1 MTSDTT
7 RPDDLPSAPPLVSLQ
22 LGEDVDT
29 TRAGTG
35 PREGGAAEAPPALDP
50 LRWRALGVI
59 AIAQLMIILDAS
71 IVNLAL
77 PSAKRELGIA
87 DADQQWVVTAY
98 ALAFGGL
105 LLLGGR
111 IADYIG
117 RKRAFLIGL
126 LGFAGASALGGIAST
141 ATLLFA
147 ARGLQGAFAALLAP
161 AALSLITVT
170 FHEPKERA
178 RAFGVY
184 GAIAGGGSALGLLLG
199 GVLTEYYSWRWCL
212 LVNVPIA
219 LLAVALAIP
228 YVRESRADGVAKYDV
243 AGAITVTV
251 GLVALVYGFTK
262 AAPHSLNASA
272 NWTEPSTLMWFALA
286 AVMLVSFFVIEN
298 RVSNPL
304 VPMWVLLERNRGAS
318 YLVSLIVGIGL
329 FAMFL
334 FLGLYLQVVLGYSPI
349 KAGFA
354 FLPFSIGIVLGAGVA
369 SQLLPRVGPKPL
381 MVPGLIMGA
390 VGLLW
395 LSRLQYDSSY
405 VTSILPA
412 TLIISVGMAFNFIPV
427 ATTALHGIGRADA
440 GVASALLNTSQQVG
454 GAVGTAL
461 LNTVAVAASTAFIA
475 ANGVT
480 AAGGINPALT
490 AGYTRAFAVGAGFL
504 LVAAVVSFFMFTIG
518 RDAVKESDDDDAP
531 AVALT

>member
-1 MTSDTT
+1 MSTT
-7 RPDDLPSAPPLVSLQ
+7 PDQTGDERGTATLNAPDISSWQLSPSGIP
-22 LGEDVDT
+22 
-29 TRAGTG
+29 
-35 PREGGAAEAPPALDP
+35 LDP
-50 LRWRALGVI
+50 LRWRALLVI

-77 PSAKRELGIA
+77 PSAKKELGIS

-117 RKRAFLIGL
+117 RKRAFIIGL
-126 LGFAGASALGGIAST
+126 LGFAGASALGGL
-141 ATLLFA
+141 ATTPGLLFA

-184 GAIAGGGSALGLLLG
+184 GAIAGGGAALGLLLG
-199 GVLTEYYSWRWCL
+199 GVLTEYFSWRACL
-212 LVNVPIA
+212 FVNVPIA
-219 LLAVALAIP
+219 IIAVFLAVP
-228 YVRESRADGVAKYDV
+228 FVRESRAAGAASYDV
-243 AGAITVTV
+243 GGAVTVSV

-262 AAPHSLNASA
+262 AAPHSLNESA
-272 NWTEPSTLMWFALA
+272 HWTEPSTLVWFALS
-286 AVMLVSFFVIEN
+286 AVMLIAFFVIEN

-304 VPMWVLLERNRGAS
+304 LPMRVLLDRNRGAS

-334 FLGLYLQVVLGYSPI
+334 FLGLWLQVVKGYTPI
-349 KAGFA
+349 AAGFA
-354 FLPFSIGIVLGAGVA
+354 FLPFSVGIIIGAGIA

-381 MVPGLIMGA
+381 MIPGLIMGA
-390 VGLLW
+390 AGLAW
-395 LSRLQYDSSY
+395 LSTLEADSNY
-405 VTSILPA
+405 WTHVLPA
-412 TLIISVGMAFNFIPV
+412 MLIISLGMAFNFIPV
-427 ATTALHGIGRADA
+427 STTALHGIGKADA
-440 GVASALLNTSQQVG
+440 GVGSAMLNTSQQIG

-461 LNTVAVAASTAFIA
+461 LNTVAVAATTAYIA
-475 ANGVT
+475 ANGI
-480 AAGGINPALT
+480 AGGINSALT
-490 AGYTRAFAVGAGFL
+490 AGYTRAFLFGAGFL

-518 RDAVKESDDDDAP
+518 KDAVKEGDDAP
-531 AVALT
+531 VAHVG

>member
-1 MTSDTT
+1 MSTS
-7 RPDDLPSAPPLVSLQ
+7 PDQPESSAAAVITDEQRSWALSS
-22 LGEDVDT
+22 
-29 TRAGTG
+29 AGI
-35 PREGGAAEAPPALDP
+35 PLDP
-50 LRWRALGVI
+50 LRWRALFVI

-77 PSAKRELGIA
+77 PSAKKDLGIA

-117 RKRAFLIGL
+117 RKRAFIIGL

-141 ATLLFA
+141 AVLLFA

-184 GAIAGGGSALGLLLG
+184 GAIAGGGAALGLLLG
-199 GVLTEYYSWRWCL
+199 GVLTEYFSWRWCL

-219 LLAVALAIP
+219 IVAVVLAIP
-228 YVRESRADGVAKYDV
+228 YVRESRTDGVASYDV
-243 AGAITVTV
+243 LGAITVSV
-251 GLVALVYGFTK
+251 GLVSLVYGFTK
-262 AAPHSLNASA
+262 AAPHSFTESSH
-272 NWTEPSTLMWFALA
+272 WTEPATLAWFGLA
-286 AVMLVSFFVIEN
+286 IVMLVSFLVIEN
-298 RVSNPL
+298 RVANPL
-304 VPMWVLLERNRGAS
+304 LPMRVLLERNRGAS
-318 YLVSLIVGIGL
+318 YLVSLVVGIGL
-329 FAMFL
+329 FGMFL

-354 FLPFSIGIVLGAGVA
+354 FLPFSAGIIVGAGIA

-381 MVPGLIMGA
+381 MVPGLVIGA
-390 VGLLW
+390 AGLFW
-395 LSRLQYDSSY
+395 LSRLEYDSSY
-405 VTSILPA
+405 VSHVLPA
-412 TLIISVGMAFNFIPV
+412 MILISLGMAFNFIPV
-427 ATTALHGIGRADA
+427 STTALHGIGKRDA
-440 GVASALLNTSQQVG
+440 GVASAMLNTSQQVG

-461 LNTVAVAASTAFIA
+461 LNTVAVAATTAYIA
-475 ANGVT
+475 ANGI
-480 AAGGINPALT
+480 AGPAGINPALT
-490 AGYTRAFAVGAGFL
+490 AGYTRAFEVGSALL
-504 LVAAVVSFFMFTIG
+504 LVAAILSAVLFTVG
-518 RDAVKESDDDDAP
+518 KDAVNESSDDDAP
-531 AVALT
+531 VHMG

>member
-1 MTSDTT
+1 MSSTPDAPLETPVSGTTTDTHGWA
-7 RPDDLPSAPPLVSLQ
+7 LSSAGIP
-22 LGEDVDT
+22 
-29 TRAGTG
+29 
-35 PREGGAAEAPPALDP
+35 LDP
-50 LRWRALGVI
+50 LRWRALFVI

-77 PSAKRELGIA
+77 PSAKKDLGIA

-117 RKRAFLIGL
+117 RKRAFIIGL

-141 ATLLFA
+141 AVLLFA

-184 GAIAGGGSALGLLLG
+184 GAIAGGGAAIGLLLG
-199 GVLTEYYSWRWCL
+199 GVLTEYFSWRWCL

-219 LLAVALAIP
+219 IVAVLLAVP
-228 YVRESRADGVAKYDV
+228 FVRESRADGAAQYDIL
-243 AGAITVTV
+243 GAITVSV

-262 AAPHSLNASA
+262 AAPHSFTESA
-272 NWTEPSTLMWFALA
+272 HWTEPSTLVWFALA
-286 AVMLVSFFVIEN
+286 VVMLVSFFVIEN
-298 RVSNPL
+298 RVANPL
-304 VPMWVLLERNRGAS
+304 VPMRILLERNRGAS

-334 FLGLYLQVVLGYSPI
+334 FLGLYLQVVKGYTPI
-349 KAGFA
+349 VAGFA
-354 FLPFSIGIVLGAGVA
+354 FLPFSVGIIIGAGIA

-390 VGLLW
+390 TGLFW
-395 LSRLQYDSSY
+395 LSRLEYDSAY
-405 VTSILPA
+405 ATHVLPA
-412 TLIISVGMAFNFIPV
+412 MLLISLGMAFNFIPV
-427 ATTALHGIGRADA
+427 STTALHGIGKADA
-440 GVASALLNTSQQVG
+440 GVGSALLNTSQQIG

-461 LNTVAVAASTAFIA
+461 LNTVAVAATTAFIA
-475 ANGVT
+475 ANGVKT
-480 AAGGINPALT
+480 AAGINPALT
-490 AGYTRAFAVGAGFL
+490 AGYTKAFQVGAGFL
-504 LVAAVVSFFMFTIG
+504 VLAAVVSFFMFTIG
-518 RDAVKESDDDDAP
+518 KDAVKESDDEDAP
-531 AVALT
+531 VAHMG

>member
-1 MTSDTT
+1 MSTSPESPTT
-7 RPDDLPSAPPLVSLQ
+7 AAGGLAASADSRGWALS
-22 LGEDVDT
+22 E
-29 TRAGTG
+29 AGI
-35 PREGGAAEAPPALDP
+35 PLDP
-50 LRWRALGVI
+50 LRWRALFVI
-59 AIAQLMIILDAS
+59 AMASLMIILDAS

-77 PSAKRELGIA
+77 PAAKKALGIA

-111 IADYIG
+111 IADYVG
-117 RKRAFLIGL
+117 RKRAFIIGL
-126 LGFAGASALGGIAST
+126 LGFAGASALGGIAPT
-141 ATLLFA
+141 AALLFA

-170 FHEPKERA
+170 FHDPKERA

-184 GAIAGGGSALGLLLG
+184 GAISGGGAAIGLLLG
-199 GVLTEYYSWRWCL
+199 GVLTQYASWRWCL
-212 LVNVPIA
+212 GVNVPIA
-219 LLAVALAIP
+219 LIAVALAVP
-228 YVRESRADGVAKYDV
+228 FVRESRADGAAKYDV
-243 AGAITVTV
+243 LGAVTVSV
-251 GLVALVYGFTK
+251 GLVSLVYAFTK
-262 AAPHSLNASA
+262 AAPHSFQESA
-272 NWTEPSTLMWFALA
+272 HWTEPATLAWFALA
-286 AVMLVSFFVIEN
+286 AVMLVSFFVIET
-298 RVSNPL
+298 RVPSPL
-304 VPMWVLLERNRGAS
+304 VPMRVLLERNRGAS

-354 FLPFSIGIVLGAGVA
+354 FLPFSGGIIIGAGIA
-369 SQLLPRVGPKPL
+369 SQLLPRIGPKPL

-390 VGLLW
+390 VGLAW

-405 VTSILPA
+405 ATHVLPA
-412 TLIISVGMAFNFIPV
+412 MILISFGMAFNFIPV
-427 ATTALHGIGRADA
+427 STTALHGIGKADA

-461 LNTVAVAASTAFIA
+461 LNTVAVAATTAYIA
-475 ANGVT
+475 VNGISGP
-480 AAGGINPALT
+480 AGINPALT
-490 AGYTRAFAVGAGFL
+490 EGYTHAFLYGAGFL

-518 RDAVKESDDDDAP
+518 RDAVQASDDDV
-531 AVALT
+531 AVHMG

>member
-1 MTSDTT
+1 MSTSSDQPEIPAAAVITDEQ
-7 RPDDLPSAPPLVSLQ
+7 RSWAVS
-22 LGEDVDT
+22 T
-29 TRAGTG
+29 AGI
-35 PREGGAAEAPPALDP
+35 PLDP
-50 LRWRALGVI
+50 LRWRALFVI

-77 PSAKRELGIA
+77 PSAKRDLGIS

-117 RKRAFLIGL
+117 RKRAFIIGL

-141 ATLLFA
+141 AVLLFA

-184 GAIAGGGSALGLLLG
+184 GAIAGGGAALGLLLG
-199 GVLTEYYSWRWCL
+199 GVLTEYFSWRWCL

-219 LLAVALAIP
+219 IVAVVLAVP
-228 YVRESRADGVAKYDV
+228 FVRESRAGGAASFDV
-243 AGAITVTV
+243 LGAITVSV

-262 AAPHSLNASA
+262 AAPHSFQESA
-272 NWTEPSTLMWFALA
+272 HWTEASTLVWFGLAL
-286 AVMLVSFFVIEN
+286 VMLVSFFVVEN
-298 RVSNPL
+298 RVANPL
-304 VPMWVLLERNRGAS
+304 VPMRVLLERNRGTS

-354 FLPFSIGIVLGAGVA
+354 FLPFSVGIILGAGVA

-390 VGLLW
+390 VGLAW
-395 LSRLQYDSSY
+395 LSRLEYDSAY
-405 VTSILPA
+405 ATHVLPA
-412 TLIISVGMAFNFIPV
+412 MLIISVGMAFNFIPV
-427 ATTALHGIGRADA
+427 STTALHGIGKRDA

-461 LNTVAVAASTAFIA
+461 LNTVAVAATTAYIA
-475 ANGVT
+475 ANGVAG
-480 AAGGINPALT
+480 AAGINPALT

-504 LVAAVVSFFMFTIG
+504 LVAAVLAAVLFTVG
-518 RDAVKESDDDDAP
+518 KDAVQEGDDEDAP
-531 AVALT
+531 AVHMG